1 MYDDLSVI
9 IPAASPGKRMKT
21 YGPRC
26 LLNINGHTILT
37 QQIELVRKNFP
48 GCQIFVVG
56 GFEIERVKKFID
68 KDINLI
74 NNKIYTVTNTA
85 YSVRLAVDEIDSK
98 KLLIIHGDL
107 LFNNN
112 TLTNLSLEKSFALI
126 DSKKMIKKE
135 EIGVIVQNGCIYN
148 FEYGL
153 TTKWGQIV
161 FITGNELELFEDI
174 ILHPRIKRHY
184 LFEILNKMLDRGG
197 ELKAIEPEGMKIAEI
212 DSSKDIISASYE
224 HFSN

>member
-26 LLNINGHTILT
+26 LLNINGRTILT

-74 NNKIYTVTNTA
+74 NNKIYTV
-85 YSVRLAVDEIDSK
+85 
-98 KLLIIHGDL
+98 LIIHGDL

-112 TLTNLSLEKSFALI
+112 TLTNLPLQKSFALI

-135 EIGVIVQNGCIYN
+135 EIGVIVQNDSIYN

-153 TTKWGQIV
+153 PTKWGQIV
-161 FITGNELELFEDI
+161 FLTGNELELFEDI

-224 HFSN
+224 HFSS